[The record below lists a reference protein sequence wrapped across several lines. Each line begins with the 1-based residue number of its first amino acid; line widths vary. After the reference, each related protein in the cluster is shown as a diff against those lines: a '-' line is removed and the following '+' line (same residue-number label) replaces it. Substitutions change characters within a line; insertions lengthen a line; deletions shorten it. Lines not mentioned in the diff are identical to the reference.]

1 MAAIGEFFGAGGDG
15 AGDGDSGAGAGSR
28 VVANPLAITA
38 AGLVGGKALVGGIE
52 AEAEAIIEE
61 EDKILG
67 SPVVLEYWREFE
79 IIGSLMCDETT
90 GAGSIVYRLAQFVIV
105 IRALACSLRPA
116 SEIATMQAA
125 EEPAG
130 LGITGEPNDLQEL
143 SAGLYGIVFTALLLP
158 LADLTIGLRTG
169 SKGMLTMLGL
179 GTQTVAAE
187 DAKLL
192 HCVRKIAW
200 VGSVGCVLG
209 GVFNVFA
216 LLRADE
222 LGWDWTYRLSVVA
235 LSILLIFIVPCLI
248 CGWWVGSL
256 VAAAMARDHVKEV
269 ATAIDSS
276 DPADETG
283 TEWMENVHGAAI
295 ALDTPLRQLSLGW
308 SRGLGGM
315 VLAIWALSLDC
326 LSRALN
332 TERAKGFVPVYG
344 GTVESQ
350 RRNMLVGFAL
360 LAVLPV
366 LLLSDVAATSARCD
380 KLMAKLN
387 EVGIQATSMCSVRQM
402 EVVNLRLNFL
412 EARLKNMHRG
422 QGLGVTI
429 FGTVVDK
436 STLQVKLRPAH
447 VRTSIF
453 CSKQWWLLPR
463 SG

>member
-1 MAAIGEFFGAGGDG
+1 MEAVGEFFGVGAGGDGDG
-15 AGDGDSGAGAGSR
+15 AGDGGAAGSR
-28 VVANPLAITA
+28 VDANPLAVTA
-38 AGLVGGKALVGGIE
+38 AGAVVGKSLAGGIE

-61 EDKILG
+61 EDKIIG

-90 GAGSIVYRLAQFVIV
+90 GAGSIAYRLAQCVIV
-105 IRALACSLRPA
+105 VRVLACSLRPA
-116 SEIATMQAA
+116 SEIATMQTAD
-125 EEPAG
+125 EPAG
-130 LGITGEPNDLQEL
+130 LGITGEPNDLQEV
-143 SAGLYGIVFTALLLP
+143 SAGLYGIVFASLLLP
-158 LADLTIGLRTG
+158 LADLTIGLRPG
-169 SKGMLTMLGL
+169 PKGMLTMLGL
-179 GTQTVAAE
+179 GTQAVAAE

-192 HCVRKIAW
+192 HCARRIAW
-200 VGSVGCVLG
+200 VGSIGCVLG
-209 GVFNVFA
+209 GVGNVFA
-216 LLRADE
+216 LLKADE
-222 LGWDWTYRLSVVA
+222 LGWDWTYQLSVVA

-256 VAAAMARDHVKEV
+256 VGAAMARDHVKEV

-283 TEWMENVHGAAI
+283 AEWMEQVHGAAI
-295 ALDTPLRQLSLGW
+295 GLDTPLRQLSLGW

-350 RRNMLVGFAL
+350 RRNMLIAFAF

-380 KLMAKLN
+380 KMMAKLN
-387 EVGIQATSMCSVRQM
+387 EVGIQATNMCSVRQM

-429 FGTVVDK
+429 FGTVIDK
-436 STLQVKLRPAH
+436 SVLQVKMIASAPCPH
-447 VRTSIF
+447 PVVV
-453 CSKQWWLLPR
+453 
-463 SG
+463 